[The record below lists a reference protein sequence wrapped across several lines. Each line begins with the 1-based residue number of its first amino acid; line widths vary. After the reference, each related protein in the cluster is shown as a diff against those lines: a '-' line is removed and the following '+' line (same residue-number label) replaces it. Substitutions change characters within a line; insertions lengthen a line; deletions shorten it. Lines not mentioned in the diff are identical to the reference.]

1 MSKSWD
7 EAFEHFLSLSDVPDH
22 GKKRSEANDKF
33 SAYNRDN
40 RTINEY
46 IALES
51 ICTEIKACWLLHE
64 YFSVSITGFDE
75 HSPKATNPNNNCDL
89 RISVQNEPLYIEVKR
104 KCSDE
109 SQDVPPGVI
118 NIIEKANLG
127 YSLGI
132 ETKPKKR
139 FNLNPDEF
147 LGIIEKHLSD
157 CKEWMEKYVPAKHRV
172 MKNYENDEM
181 IVRFFQTDGFSSV
194 VRHFTPS
201 TIPDIC
207 SYLLVSGTIGQN
219 GKEMIPM
226 VKLAIEK
233 GADYLMCMIPHWHNL
248 DELIQYCF
256 SSQNHVSKY
265 EITVW
270 DGRLDGL
277 QGLILFDK
285 KNEFRIIYNGKIKVN
300 KIMMINSGR

>member
-1 MSKSWD
+1 MSKSFD
-7 EAFEHFLSLSDVPDH
+7 EAFEYFLSLSNVPGH
-22 GKKRSEANDKF
+22 GKKRKDANDKL
-33 SAYNRDN
+33 SAYNRGN

-51 ICTEIKACWLLHE
+51 ICTEIKACWLLHD
-64 YFSVSITGFDE
+64 YFSVSVTGFDE
-75 HSPKATNPNNNCDL
+75 HSPKATNPNNDCDL
-89 RISVQNEPLYIEVKR
+89 KISVQNEPLYIEVKR

-147 LGIIEKHLSD
+147 LDIIKTHLS
-157 CKEWMEKYVPAKHRV
+157 CCTKWMENNVPAKHRV

-207 SYLLVSGTIGQN
+207 SYILGSGKIGK
-219 GKEMIPM
+219 GGDEMKPK
-226 VKLAIEK
+226 VREAIEK
-233 GADYLMCMIPHWHNL
+233 GADYLMCMVPHWYNL
-248 DELIQYCF
+248 DELIRHCF
-256 SSQNHVSKY
+256 SSQNHISKH
-265 EITVW
+265 EITVC
-270 DGRLDGL
+270 DCKLDGL

-285 KNEFRIIYNGKIKVN
+285 NNGFRIIYNGKTKVN
-300 KIMMINSGR
+300 KIKIINSWR